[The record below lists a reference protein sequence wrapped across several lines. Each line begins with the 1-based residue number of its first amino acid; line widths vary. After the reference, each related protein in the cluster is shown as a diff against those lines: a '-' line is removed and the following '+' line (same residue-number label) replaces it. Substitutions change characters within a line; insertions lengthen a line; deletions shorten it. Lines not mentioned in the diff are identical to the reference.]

1 MIAKVLVEINN
12 INVDK
17 TFDYIVPFKYIEKIK
32 IGMRV
37 KVPFASRELEGF
49 VLDLVNSTDD
59 NYELKE
65 IISIVDE
72 EPILNNELLHL
83 GQFMSKKYFSTLISC
98 YQTMLPKAL
107 KAQNKT
113 TINKKMIK
121 YVELCSNSFPKLKP
135 NQEKIVEYLR
145 INGKVKKEEVNK
157 ISVSGVNTLI
167 KNGIIIESLIEEY
180 RLVTKDI
187 NKEKETF
194 KLTVEQQEAKN
205 KILSQT
211 QSSVFLLHGV
221 TGSGKTVVY
230 MEIVEEMLNR
240 GKDSIFLVPE
250 ISLTPQMVYHFK
262 SRFGDEVAVLHSRLS
277 EGEKYDEYRKIVEGK
292 VHIVVGARSAVFAPF
307 KNLGAIIIDEEHTT
321 SYKQDNN
328 PKYSAIEIAIER
340 AKNNN
345 AIVILGSATPSLE
358 TYARSIKGLY
368 TLVEL
373 KHRVNTNNLP
383 LVEIVDMSKEKH
395 RGSIFSSRLITE
407 VNKRLEK
414 HEQII
419 LLLNR
424 RGYSSFITCSNCGYT
439 AKCPHCDITLT
450 YHKTSNT
457 LRCHYC
463 GYADKMNDICPSCG
477 EKAIK
482 TLGTGTEKVEEEIKK
497 VFNARVVR
505 MDLDTTS
512 KKGSHEKIITAFKNH
527 EYDILLGTQ
536 MIAKG
541 LDFSNVTLVGVI
553 NADTS
558 LMIPNYRSNEY
569 TFQLLMQTAGRSGR
583 GEKNGSVII
592 QTFNPEHYAITLA
605 SKHDYID
612 FFKQEME
619 VRRKL
624 SYPPYY
630 YLIYIKVI
638 GKDYNKISIESNKIA
653 SILTRELKNSKIL
666 GPTTCS
672 VFKLNGLFR
681 FGIIIKYKKEEKME
695 EVLQSLVNHYKGSQT
710 VKVDIDVNPNN
721 FERYVNF

>member
-17 TFDYIVPFKYIEKIK
+17 TFDYIVPFEYIEKIK

-65 IISIVDE
+65 IISIVDT

-194 KLTVEQQEAKN
+194 KLTAEQQEAKN

-407 VNKRLEK
+407 VNKRLEE

-638 GKDYNKISIESNKIA
+638 GKDYNKISVESNKIA

-695 EVLQSLVNHYKGSQT
+695 EVLQSLVNHYKGNQT

-721 FERYVNF
+721 F

>member
-17 TFDYIVPFKYIEKIK
+17 TFDYIVPFEYIEKIK

-49 VLDLVNSTDD
+49 VLDLVNSVDD

-107 KAQNKT
+107 KAQNRT
-113 TINKKMIK
+113 NINKKMIK
-121 YVELCSNSFPKLKP
+121 YVELCSNSFPKLKQ

-145 INGKVKKEEVNK
+145 VNGKVKKEEVNK

-477 EKAIK
+477 ERAIK

-512 KKGSHEKIITAFKNH
+512 RKGSHEKIITAFKNH

-638 GKDYNKISIESNKIA
+638 GKDYNKISVESNKIA

-695 EVLQSLVNHYKGSQT
+695 EVLQSLVNHYKGNQT

-721 FERYVNF
+721 F

>member
-1 MIAKVLVEINN
+1 MIAKILVEINN

-17 TFDYIVPFKYIEKIK
+17 TFDYIVPFEYIENIK

-49 VLDLVNSTDD
+49 VLDLVNNADD

-65 IISIVDE
+65 IISIVDI

-407 VNKRLEK
+407 VNKRLEE

-583 GEKNGSVII
+583 REKNGSVII

-695 EVLQSLVNHYKGSQT
+695 EVLQSLVNHYKDNQT

-721 FERYVNF
+721 F

>member
-17 TFDYIVPFKYIEKIK
+17 TFDYIVPFEYIEKIK

-65 IISIVDE
+65 IISIVDT

-240 GKDSIFLVPE
+240 GKDSMFLVPE

-395 RGSIFSSRLITE
+395 RGNIFSSRLITE
-407 VNKRLEK
+407 VNKRLEE

-638 GKDYNKISIESNKIA
+638 GKDYNKISVESNKIA

-695 EVLQSLVNHYKGSQT
+695 EVLQSLVNHYKGNQT

-721 FERYVNF
+721 F

>member
-395 RGSIFSSRLITE
+395 RGSIFSSKLITE

-695 EVLQSLVNHYKGSQT
+695 EVLQSLVNHYKGNQT

-721 FERYVNF
+721 F

>member
-17 TFDYIVPFKYIEKIK
+17 TFDYIVPFEYIENIK

-65 IISIVDE
+65 IISIVDT

-292 VHIVVGARSAVFAPF
+292 VHTVVGARSAVFAPF

-407 VNKRLEK
+407 VNKRLEE

-583 GEKNGSVII
+583 GEKKGSVII

-695 EVLQSLVNHYKGSQT
+695 EVLQSLVNHYKGNQT

-721 FERYVNF
+721 F

>member
-17 TFDYIVPFKYIEKIK
+17 TFDYIVPFEYIENIK

-65 IISIVDE
+65 IISIVDT

-407 VNKRLEK
+407 VNKRLEE

-638 GKDYNKISIESNKIA
+638 GKDYNKISVESNKIA

-695 EVLQSLVNHYKGSQT
+695 EVLQSLVNHYRGNQT

-721 FERYVNF
+721 F

>member
-17 TFDYIVPFKYIEKIK
+17 TFDYIVPFEYIENIK

-49 VLDLVNSTDD
+49 VLDLVNSVDD

-65 IISIVDE
+65 IISIVDA

-113 TINKKMIK
+113 NINKKMIK

-145 INGKVKKEEVNK
+145 VNGKVKKEEVNK

-167 KNGIIIESLIEEY
+167 KNGIIMESLIEEY

-187 NKEKETF
+187 NKEKEVF

-205 KILSQT
+205 KILFQT

-407 VNKRLEK
+407 VNKRLEE

-439 AKCPHCDITLT
+439 AKCPYCDITLT

-512 KKGSHEKIITAFKNH
+512 RKGSHEKIITAFKNH

-638 GKDYNKISIESNKIA
+638 GKDYNKISVESNKIA

-695 EVLQSLVNHYKGSQT
+695 EVLQSLVNHYKGNQT

-721 FERYVNF
+721 F

>member
-65 IISIVDE
+65 IISIVDT

-194 KLTVEQQEAKN
+194 KLTAEQQKAKN

-407 VNKRLEK
+407 VNKRLEE

-638 GKDYNKISIESNKIA
+638 GKDYNKISVESNKIA

-695 EVLQSLVNHYKGSQT
+695 EVLQSLVNHYKGNQA

-721 FERYVNF
+721 F

>member
-463 GYADKMNDICPSCG
+463 GYADKMNYICPSCG

-695 EVLQSLVNHYKGSQT
+695 EVLQSLVNHYKGNQT

-721 FERYVNF
+721 F

>member
-1 MIAKVLVEINN
+1 MIAKILVEINN

-17 TFDYIVPFKYIEKIK
+17 TFDYIVPFKYIENIK

-37 KVPFASRELEGF
+37 KVPFANRELEGF
-49 VLDLVNSTDD
+49 VLDLVNSVDD

-65 IISIVDE
+65 IISIVDA

-83 GQFMSKKYFSTLISC
+83 GKFMSKKYFSTLISC

-107 KAQNKT
+107 KAQNRT
-113 TINKKMIK
+113 NINKKKIK

-145 INGKVKKEEVNK
+145 VNGKVKKEEVNK

-187 NKEKETF
+187 NEKETF

-221 TGSGKTVVY
+221 TGSGKTIVY

-383 LVEIVDMSKEKH
+383 LVQIVDMSKEKH

-407 VNKRLEK
+407 VNKRLEN

-497 VFNARVVR
+497 VFNARVIR

-583 GEKNGSVII
+583 GEKKGSVII

-695 EVLQSLVNHYKGSQT
+695 EVLQSLVNHYKGNQT
-710 VKVDIDVNPNN
+710 VKVDIDINPNN
-721 FERYVNF
+721 F

>member
-17 TFDYIVPFKYIEKIK
+17 TFDYIVPFEYIENIK

-49 VLDLVNSTDD
+49 VLDLVNSTDN

-65 IISIVDE
+65 IISIVDT

-230 MEIVEEMLNR
+230 IEIVEEMLNR

-407 VNKRLEK
+407 VNKRLEE

-463 GYADKMNDICPSCG
+463 GYADKMNDMCPSCG

-558 LMIPNYRSNEY
+558 LMIPDYRSNEY

-583 GEKNGSVII
+583 GEKKGSVII

-638 GKDYNKISIESNKIA
+638 GKDYNKISVESNKIA

-695 EVLQSLVNHYKGSQT
+695 EVLQSLVNHYKGNQT

-721 FERYVNF
+721 F

>member
-17 TFDYIVPFKYIEKIK
+17 TFDYIVPFEYIENIK

-49 VLDLVNSTDD
+49 VLDLVNNADD

-65 IISIVDE
+65 IISIVDT

-395 RGSIFSSRLITE
+395 RGNIFSSRLITE
-407 VNKRLEK
+407 VNKRLEE

-695 EVLQSLVNHYKGSQT
+695 EVLQSLVNHYKGNQT

-721 FERYVNF
+721 F

>member
-17 TFDYIVPFKYIEKIK
+17 TFDYIVPFEYIENIK

-65 IISIVDE
+65 IISIVDT

-187 NKEKETF
+187 NKEKEAF

-407 VNKRLEK
+407 VNKRLEE

-477 EKAIK
+477 ERAIK

-695 EVLQSLVNHYKGSQT
+695 EVLQSLVNHYKGNQT

-721 FERYVNF
+721 F

>member
-17 TFDYIVPFKYIEKIK
+17 TFDYIVPFEYIEKIK

-65 IISIVDE
+65 IISIVDT

-83 GQFMSKKYFSTLISC
+83 GKFMSKKYFSTLISC

-407 VNKRLEK
+407 VNKRLEE

-583 GEKNGSVII
+583 REKNGSVII

-695 EVLQSLVNHYKGSQT
+695 EVLQSLVNHYKGNQT

-721 FERYVNF
+721 F

>member
-49 VLDLVNSTDD
+49 VLDLVNSVDD

-65 IISIVDE
+65 IISIVDT

-194 KLTVEQQEAKN
+194 KLTIEQQEAKN

-407 VNKRLEK
+407 VNKRLEE

-583 GEKNGSVII
+583 GEKKGSVII

-695 EVLQSLVNHYKGSQT
+695 EVLQSLVNHYKGNQT

-721 FERYVNF
+721 F

>member
-17 TFDYIVPFKYIEKIK
+17 TFDYIVPFEYIEKIK

-49 VLDLVNSTDD
+49 VLDLVNNADD

-72 EPILNNELLHL
+72 KPILNNELLHL

-194 KLTVEQQEAKN
+194 KLTVEQKEAKN

-407 VNKRLEK
+407 VNKRLEE

-695 EVLQSLVNHYKGSQT
+695 EVLQSLVNHYKGNQT

-721 FERYVNF
+721 F

>member
-17 TFDYIVPFKYIEKIK
+17 TFDYIVPFEYIENIK

-65 IISIVDE
+65 IISIVDT

-407 VNKRLEK
+407 VNKRLEE

-695 EVLQSLVNHYKGSQT
+695 EVLQSLVNHYKGNQT
-710 VKVDIDVNPNN
+710 VKVDIDVNPNS
-721 FERYVNF
+721 F

>member
-17 TFDYIVPFKYIEKIK
+17 TFDYIVPFEYIEKIK

-49 VLDLVNSTDD
+49 VLDLVNSVDD

-65 IISIVDE
+65 IISIVDA

-107 KAQNKT
+107 KAQNRT
-113 TINKKMIK
+113 NINKKMIK

-145 INGKVKKEEVNK
+145 VNGKVKKEEVNK

-167 KNGIIIESLIEEY
+167 KNGIIIESFIEEY

-205 KILSQT
+205 KILSKT

-512 KKGSHEKIITAFKNH
+512 RKGSHEKIITAFKNH

-541 LDFSNVTLVGVI
+541 LDFDNVTLVGVI

-583 GEKNGSVII
+583 GEKKGSVII

-695 EVLQSLVNHYKGSQT
+695 EVLQSLVNHYKGNQT
-710 VKVDIDVNPNN
+710 VKVDIDINPNN
-721 FERYVNF
+721 F

>member
-17 TFDYIVPFKYIEKIK
+17 TFDYIVPFEYIEKIK

-49 VLDLVNSTDD
+49 VLDLVNSVDD

-65 IISIVDE
+65 IISIVDS

-107 KAQNKT
+107 KAQNRT
-113 TINKKMIK
+113 NINKKMIK

-145 INGKVKKEEVNK
+145 VNGKVKKEEVNK

-230 MEIVEEMLNR
+230 MEIVEEMLKR

-477 EKAIK
+477 ERAIK

-497 VFNARVVR
+497 VFNARVIR

-638 GKDYNKISIESNKIA
+638 GKDYNKISVESNKIA

-695 EVLQSLVNHYKGSQT
+695 EVLQSLVNHYKGNQT
-710 VKVDIDVNPNN
+710 IKIDIDVNPNN
-721 FERYVNF
+721 L

>member
-17 TFDYIVPFKYIEKIK
+17 MFDYIVPFEYIEKIK

-49 VLDLVNSTDD
+49 VLDLVNSTDN

-72 EPILNNELLHL
+72 KPILNNELLHL

-407 VNKRLEK
+407 VNKRLEE

-695 EVLQSLVNHYKGSQT
+695 EVLQSLVNHYKGNQT
-710 VKVDIDVNPNN
+710 VKVDIDINPNN
-721 FERYVNF
+721 F

>member
-17 TFDYIVPFKYIEKIK
+17 TFDYIVPFEYIEKIK

-65 IISIVDE
+65 IISIVDT

-83 GQFMSKKYFSTLISC
+83 GKFMSKKYFSTLISC

-407 VNKRLEK
+407 VNKRLEE

-638 GKDYNKISIESNKIA
+638 GKDYNKISVESNKIA

-695 EVLQSLVNHYKGSQT
+695 EVLQSLVNHYKGNQT

-721 FERYVNF
+721 F

>member
-17 TFDYIVPFKYIEKIK
+17 MFDYIVPFEYIEKIK

-65 IISIVDE
+65 IISIVDT

-83 GQFMSKKYFSTLISC
+83 GKFMSKKYFSTLISC

-240 GKDSIFLVPE
+240 GKNSIFLVPE

-407 VNKRLEK
+407 VNKRLEE

-583 GEKNGSVII
+583 GEKKGSVII

-695 EVLQSLVNHYKGSQT
+695 EVLQSLVNHYKGNQT
-710 VKVDIDVNPNN
+710 VKVDIDINPNN
-721 FERYVNF
+721 F

>member
-17 TFDYIVPFKYIEKIK
+17 TFDYIVPFEYIEKIK

-49 VLDLVNSTDD
+49 VLDLVNSVDD

-65 IISIVDE
+65 IISIVDA

-83 GQFMSKKYFSTLISC
+83 GKFMSKKYFSTLISC

-107 KAQNKT
+107 KAQNRT
-113 TINKKMIK
+113 NINKKMIK

-145 INGKVKKEEVNK
+145 VNGKVKKEEVNK

-187 NKEKETF
+187 NEKETF

-221 TGSGKTVVY
+221 TGSGKTIVY
-230 MEIVEEMLNR
+230 MEIVEEMLKR

-307 KNLGAIIIDEEHTT
+307 KNIGAIIIDEEHTT

-407 VNKRLEK
+407 VNKRLEN

-497 VFNARVVR
+497 VFNARVIR

-541 LDFSNVTLVGVI
+541 LDFDNVTLVGVI

-558 LMIPNYRSNEY
+558 LLIPNYRSNEY

-583 GEKNGSVII
+583 GEKKGSVII

-695 EVLQSLVNHYKGSQT
+695 EVLQSLVNHYKGNQT
-710 VKVDIDVNPNN
+710 VKVDIDINPNN
-721 FERYVNF
+721 F

>member
-49 VLDLVNSTDD
+49 VLDLVNNADD

-65 IISIVDE
+65 IISIVDA

-145 INGKVKKEEVNK
+145 VGGKVKKEEVNK

-167 KNGIIIESLIEEY
+167 KNGIIMESLIEEY

-407 VNKRLEK
+407 VNKRLEE

-695 EVLQSLVNHYKGSQT
+695 EVLQSLVNHYKGNQT

-721 FERYVNF
+721 F

>member
-121 YVELCSNSFPKLKP
+121 YVELCSNFFPKLKP

-695 EVLQSLVNHYKGSQT
+695 EVLQSLVNHYKGNQT

-721 FERYVNF
+721 F

>member
-121 YVELCSNSFPKLKP
+121 YVELCSNFFPKLKP

-407 VNKRLEK
+407 VNKRLEE

-605 SKHDYID
+605 SKHDYFD

-653 SILTRELKNSKIL
+653 SILTRKLKNSKIL

-695 EVLQSLVNHYKGSQT
+695 EVLQSLVNHYKGNQT

-721 FERYVNF
+721 F

>member
-17 TFDYIVPFKYIEKIK
+17 TFDYIVPFEYIENIK

-49 VLDLVNSTDD
+49 VLDLVNSVDN

-65 IISIVDE
+65 IISIVDA

-98 YQTMLPKAL
+98 YQTMLPKTL
-107 KAQNKT
+107 KAQNRT
-113 TINKKMIK
+113 NINKKMIK
-121 YVELCSNSFPKLKP
+121 YVELCSNSFSKLKP

-145 INGKVKKEEVNK
+145 VNGKVKKEEVNK

-340 AKNNN
+340 AENNN

-407 VNKRLEK
+407 VNKRLEE

-583 GEKNGSVII
+583 GEKKGSVII

-695 EVLQSLVNHYKGSQT
+695 EVLQSLVNHYKGNQT

-721 FERYVNF
+721 F

>member
-17 TFDYIVPFKYIEKIK
+17 TFDYIVPFEYIENIK

-65 IISIVDE
+65 IISIVDT

-194 KLTVEQQEAKN
+194 KLTAEQQEAKN

-407 VNKRLEK
+407 VNKRLEE

-583 GEKNGSVII
+583 GEKKGSVII

-695 EVLQSLVNHYKGSQT
+695 EVLQSLVNHYKGNQT

-721 FERYVNF
+721 F

>member
-407 VNKRLEK
+407 VNKRLEE

-512 KKGSHEKIITAFKNH
+512 RKGSHEKIITAFKNH

-695 EVLQSLVNHYKGSQT
+695 EVLQSLVNHYKGNQT

-721 FERYVNF
+721 F

>member
-307 KNLGAIIIDEEHTT
+307 KNLGVIIIDEEHTT

-395 RGSIFSSRLITE
+395 RGSIFSSKLITE
-407 VNKRLEK
+407 VNKRLEE

-695 EVLQSLVNHYKGSQT
+695 EVLQSLVNHYKGNQT
-710 VKVDIDVNPNN
+710 VNVDIDVNPNN
-721 FERYVNF
+721 F

>member
-17 TFDYIVPFKYIEKIK
+17 TFDYIVPFEYIEKIK

-65 IISIVDE
+65 IISIVDT

-83 GQFMSKKYFSTLISC
+83 GKFMSKKYFSTLISC

-407 VNKRLEK
+407 VNKRLEE

-583 GEKNGSVII
+583 GEKKGSVII

-638 GKDYNKISIESNKIA
+638 GKDYNKISVESNKIA

-695 EVLQSLVNHYKGSQT
+695 EVLQSLVNHYKGNQT
-710 VKVDIDVNPNN
+710 VKVDIDINPNN
-721 FERYVNF
+721 F

>member
-17 TFDYIVPFKYIEKIK
+17 TFDYIVPFEYIENIK

-65 IISIVDE
+65 IISIVDT

-145 INGKVKKEEVNK
+145 INGKAKKEEVNK

-407 VNKRLEK
+407 VNKRLEE

-439 AKCPHCDITLT
+439 AKCPHCEITLT

-583 GEKNGSVII
+583 GEKKGSVII

-695 EVLQSLVNHYKGSQT
+695 EVLQSLVNHYKGNQT

-721 FERYVNF
+721 F

>member
-65 IISIVDE
+65 IISIVDT

-83 GQFMSKKYFSTLISC
+83 GKFMSKKYFSTLISC

-407 VNKRLEK
+407 VNKRLEE

-583 GEKNGSVII
+583 REKNGSVII

-695 EVLQSLVNHYKGSQT
+695 EVLQSLVNHYKGNQT

-721 FERYVNF
+721 F

>member
-17 TFDYIVPFKYIEKIK
+17 TFDYIVPFEYIEKIK

-49 VLDLVNSTDD
+49 VLDLVNSVDD

-113 TINKKMIK
+113 NINKMMIK

-145 INGKVKKEEVNK
+145 VNGKVKKEEVNK

-395 RGSIFSSRLITE
+395 RGSIFSERLITE
-407 VNKRLEK
+407 VNKRLEE

-512 KKGSHEKIITAFKNH
+512 RKGSHEKIITAFKNH

-558 LMIPNYRSNEY
+558 LMIPIYRSNEY

-638 GKDYNKISIESNKIA
+638 GKDYNKISIES
-653 SILTRELKNSKIL
+653 
-666 GPTTCS
+666 P
-672 VFKLNGLFR
+672 
-681 FGIIIKYKKEEKME
+681 
-695 EVLQSLVNHYKGSQT
+695 
-710 VKVDIDVNPNN
+710 
-721 FERYVNF
+721 